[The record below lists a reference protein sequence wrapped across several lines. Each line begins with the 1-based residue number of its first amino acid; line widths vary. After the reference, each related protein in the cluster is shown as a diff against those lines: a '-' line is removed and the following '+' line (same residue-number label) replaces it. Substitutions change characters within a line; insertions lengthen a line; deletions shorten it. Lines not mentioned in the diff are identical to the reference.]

1 MMDIKSRKGI
11 RFRCLLYLYEECI
24 QDQRW
29 HQFDITGVSTSWRF
43 VSPKDM
49 SEAPERPASKELVE
63 FRGDKAKKAD
73 EIIRRMNE
81 KEAK

>member
-1 MMDIKSRKGI
+1 
-11 RFRCLLYLYEECI
+11 
-24 QDQRW
+24 
-29 HQFDITGVSTSWRF
+29 
-43 VSPKDM
+43 M